1 MYQLTKELFRIPMK
15 AEEVLCNTVYESADL
30 ASFTEEPVKSAKI
43 EQVYGHL
50 RFPKAPE
57 DRPYVYASFITTI
70 DGKIAFQDERDSAL
84 LQNNNFLDRTHGK
97 APFFVFML
105 QRAAAD
111 AVICGAGTMREEP
124 NMTVHLYDV
133 DLEQARIDN
142 GLPPVPWNIIS
153 TLDGTD
159 LDFDHTIFHKEEV
172 PKMINTSPN
181 GWLVVKEKLKNPHFL
196 VGPFTSVEEV
206 DFEAVDRQIKEN
218 PGKIPVFVTG
228 HDSQTDSKVLFAI
241 LRRIGIER
249 LLIETP
255 VYTHHLMQIGLM
267 DELFLNYACIY
278 VGGGAMSIGLH
289 SRSCT
294 SVDHP
299 HTKMLSIVNAKASPD
314 HWFCF
319 REAVIHGVTG
329 PQD

>member
-1 MYQLTKELFRIPMK
+1 MYQLTKDLFRIPMK
-15 AEEVLCNTVYESADL
+15 AEDVLCSTVYESEAL
-30 ASFTEEPVKSAKI
+30 KEFTEEPVKSPKI
-43 EQVYGHL
+43 EEVYGHL
-50 RFPKAPE
+50 KFPKAPA

-70 DGKIAFQDERDSAL
+70 DGKIAFQDARDSAL
-84 LQNNNFLDRTHGK
+84 LQTNNFLDKTGGN

-142 GLPPVPWNIIS
+142 GLPPVPLNIIS

-159 LDFDHTIFHKEEV
+159 LLFDHTMED
-172 PKMINTSPN
+172 
-181 GWLVVKEKLKNPHFL
+181 
-196 VGPFTSVEEV
+196 V
-206 DFEAVDRQIKEN
+206 DFVKLDRLLEEN
-218 PGKIPVFVTG
+218 KGKIPVVVTG
-228 HDSQTDSKVLFAI
+228 EGAQTDSNILFRI
-241 LRRIGIER
+241 LRHMGIER

-255 VYTHHLMQIGLM
+255 VYTHHLMMNGLM

-289 SRSCT
+289 SKSCT
-294 SVDHP
+294 STDHP

-319 REAVIHGVTG
+319 REAVIHGVKG
-329 PQD
+329 RE

>member
-1 MYQLTKELFRIPMK
+1 MYQLTKDLFRIPMK
-15 AEEVLCNTVYESADL
+15 AEEVLCSTVYESEAL
-30 ASFTEEPVKSAKI
+30 KEFTEEPVKSPKI
-43 EQVYGHL
+43 EEVYGHL
-50 RFPKAPE
+50 KFPKAPA

-70 DGKIAFQDERDSAL
+70 DGKIAFQDARDSAL
-84 LQNNNFLDRTHGK
+84 LQTNNFLDKTGGN

-142 GLPPVPWNIIS
+142 GLPPVPLNIIS

-159 LDFDHTIFHKEEV
+159 LLFDHTIFKKDEV
-172 PKMINTSPN
+172 PKMINTSPV
-181 GWLVVKEKLKNPHFL
+181 GWEVVREKCQNPIFL
-196 VGPFTSVEEV
+196 VGPYRTMEDV
-206 DFEAVDRQIKEN
+206 DFVKLDLLLEEN
-218 PGKIPVFVTG
+218 KGKIPVVVTG
-228 HDSQTDSKVLFAI
+228 EGAQTDSNILFRI
-241 LRRIGIER
+241 LRHMGIER

-255 VYTHHLMQIGLM
+255 VYTHHLMMNGLM

-289 SRSCT
+289 SKSCT
-294 SVDHP
+294 STDHP

-319 REAVIHGVTG
+319 REAVIHGVKG
-329 PQD
+329 RE